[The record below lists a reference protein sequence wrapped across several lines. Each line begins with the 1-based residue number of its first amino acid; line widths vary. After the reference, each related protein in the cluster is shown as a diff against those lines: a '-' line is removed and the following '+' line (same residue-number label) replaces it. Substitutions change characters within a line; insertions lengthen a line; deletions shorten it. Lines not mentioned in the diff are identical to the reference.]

1 MLSKKYFFGVVQRFT
16 SAESVQQ
23 FSWKHGL
30 ALGIMNASERT
41 VKYIGRITS
50 PIPMDWHNQSKSY
63 SGIRLVPSTKPP
75 RCDPVQPAEPPP
87 SSPTQNTGSSI

>member
-16 SAESVQQ
+16 LAESVQQ

-41 VKYIGRITS
+41 V
-50 PIPMDWHNQSKSY
+50 N
-63 SGIRLVPSTKPP
+63 
-75 RCDPVQPAEPPP
+75 
-87 SSPTQNTGSSI
+87 TQEELHHANGLA

>member
-1 MLSKKYFFGVVQRFT
+1 MLSKNYFFGVVQRFT

-50 PIPMDWHNQSKSY
+50 PCQWTGIIKANHILVSGWFQAQSHHVT
-63 SGIRLVPSTKPP
+63 IL
-75 RCDPVQPAEPPP
+75 
-87 SSPTQNTGSSI
+87 SS